1 MENFLI
7 ISWPIVYEEGGS
19 VFLICSKNQQHKDL
33 FIIFILRGWLIDF
46 CSYTIRLLI
55 ESEMEQRHRRK
66 PLILSSTVVLKSH
79 LPDSKNLQDVSHQT
93 VQFKVGILEEVDTIL
108 AVKNCPKIASSLDTS
123 ALVGLSIS
131 ALKRLAITSDSLVCL
146 F

>member
-7 ISWPIVYEEGGS
+7 ISWPIVYKEGES
-19 VFLICSKNQQHKDL
+19 VFLICSKNQQHKDP
-33 FIIFILRGWLIDF
+33 FIIFILRGW
-46 CSYTIRLLI
+46 LI

-108 AVKNCPKIASSLDTS
+108 AEKNCPKIASSLDTS